1 MKKLIKNNTIH
12 LIKLKA
18 GLIYSFEKKEIQITE
33 LEFEKFKDKISIMST
48 DTKADKISKIPKQVP
63 EQEPEKVPEPE
74 IKTGIINE
82 HILDNYLGKNT
93 RGVLNDLEEDKEHFS
108 DNDLKLLAEYEISN
122 KNRIIIINKIK
133 EMMNNA

>member
-18 GLIYSFEKKEIQITE
+18 GLIYSFEQKEIKITE
-33 LEFEKFKDKISIMST
+33 LELEKFKDKISIMST
-48 DTKADKISKIPKQVP
+48 DTKADKISQMPKQVH
-63 EQEPEKVPEPE
+63 EQIPKLEPTQE
-74 IKTGIINE
+74 IKKGIINK

-93 RGVLNDLEEDKEHFS
+93 RGVLNDLEEDKKYFS
-108 DNDLKLLAEYEISN
+108 DDDLKLLAEYEISN

>member
-18 GLIYSFEKKEIQITE
+18 GLIYSFEQKEIKITE
-33 LEFEKFKDKISIMST
+33 LELEKFKDKISIMST
-48 DTKADKISKIPKQVP
+48 DTKADKISKIPEKLPEQVP
-63 EQEPEKVPEPE
+63 KQE

-93 RGVLNDLEEDKEHFS
+93 RGILNDLEEDKEHLS

>member
-1 MKKLIKNNTIH
+1 MRRCIKNNTIH

-18 GLIYSFEKKEIQITE
+18 GLIYSFEQKEIQITE
-33 LEFEKFKDKISIMST
+33 LEFEKFKDKISIIST

-74 IKTGIINE
+74 IKKDIINE

-93 RGVLNDLEEDKEHFS
+93 RGILNDLEEDKEHLS
-108 DNDLKLLAEYEISN
+108 DNDLKLLAEYELSH
-122 KNRIIIINKIK
+122 KNRDIVLEKIK
-133 EMMNNA
+133 ELRGE

>member
-1 MKKLIKNNTIH
+1 MRRCIKNNTIH

-18 GLIYSFEKKEIQITE
+18 GLIYSFEKKEIDITE
-33 LEFEKFKDKISIMST
+33 LELEKFKDKISIMST
-48 DTKADKISKIPKQVP
+48 DTKANKISHIP
-63 EQEPEKVPEPE
+63 EQVKKQEPKKE

-93 RGVLNDLEEDKEHFS
+93 RGILNDLEEDKEHLS

>member
-18 GLIYSFEKKEIQITE
+18 GLIYSFEQKEIKITE
-33 LEFEKFKDKISIMST
+33 LELEKFKDKISIMST
-48 DTKADKISKIPKQVP
+48 DTKADKISQIYKTEPKSELVQ
-63 EQEPEKVPEPE
+63 E
-74 IKTGIINE
+74 IKKGIINK

-93 RGVLNDLEEDKEHFS
+93 RGVLNDLEEDKKYFS
-108 DNDLKLLAEYEISN
+108 DDDLKLLAEYEISN

>member
-18 GLIYSFEKKEIQITE
+18 GLIYSFEQKEIKITE
-33 LEFEKFKDKISIMST
+33 LELEKFKDKISIMST
-48 DTKADKISKIPKQVP
+48 DTKADKISHIP
-63 EQEPEKVPEPE
+63 EQVKKQEPKKE

-93 RGVLNDLEEDKEHFS
+93 RGILNDLEEDKEHLS

>member
-1 MKKLIKNNTIH
+1 MIIKNNTIH

-33 LEFEKFKDKISIMST
+33 LEFEKFKDKISIIST
-48 DTKADKISKIPKQVP
+48 DTKADKISKIPEQVP
-63 EQEPEKVPEPE
+63 EQVPKQE

-93 RGVLNDLEEDKEHFS
+93 RGILNDLEEDKEHLS